1 MNLLLNKVNFFYYMN
16 NSMKYKQ
23 ALEVIDLY
31 NKDFDS
37 FIYFTNL
44 KNFDNIKKTQKILQI
59 FKDNNKLLKKPF
71 SIIILDNEKV
81 EKI

>member
-1 MNLLLNKVNFFYYMN
+1 MN